1 MPILV
6 LALALAAP
14 NRIAVLDVRAHA
26 GIEATLAQGVSDDLV
41 VEVRRRALGST
52 VFGADE
58 IRTLVGLERQ
68 KQLLGCAENSCL
80 AEIGGA
86 LGARQIVSGSLNRFG
101 GTYLLVLKLL
111 DARNGRVIHEAS
123 SRFDGEGEI
132 LDVVASAVQR
142 LFPAAGLAAPPVP
155 PGALSAEQSPEPR
168 RHSHALSIVLGSS
181 GLVCG
186 GIAIYGLVDVLDYQS
201 ASSTNGKLTV
211 AQATSQL
218 GTARTW
224 QVASIV
230 LGIAGVGLATAA
242 VFTW

>member
-1 MPILV
+1 
-6 LALALAAP
+6 
-14 NRIAVLDVRAHA
+14 
-26 GIEATLAQGVSDDLV
+26 
-41 VEVRRRALGST
+41 
-52 VFGADE
+52 
-58 IRTLVGLERQ
+58 
-68 KQLLGCAENSCL
+68 
-80 AEIGGA
+80 
-86 LGARQIVSGSLNRFG
+86 
-101 GTYLLVLKLL
+101 
-111 DARNGRVIHEAS
+111 
-123 SRFDGEGEI
+123 
-132 LDVVASAVQR
+132 
-142 LFPAAGLAAPPVP
+142 
-155 PGALSAEQSPEPR
+155 
-168 RHSHALSIVLGSS
+168 VLGSS